1 MRPLRDQSPILTI
14 SRTCPIVNYGVLV
27 KTASSASAPRP
38 GNSAPR
44 GGRRERHRAE
54 TRDRLY
60 RAALALFAE
69 RGFLETTV
77 EDITEAADV
86 GKGTFFNYFPT
97 KEHIL
102 AEFGGQRTAAVERA
116 LQKARTTKGPVL
128 AVFRELIGDAV
139 GQADKSAAL
148 LRAIFAAHASCTS
161 VREELIKR
169 SHLGR
174 RILAQIFLLAQERG
188 EIRRDIPAT
197 ALARITQRIFMGVT
211 MSWAIKPESTL
222 RKTSEEVWDLI
233 QPSLVSGETTATR
246 KRRRSLK
253 P

>member
-1 MRPLRDQSPILTI
+1 
-14 SRTCPIVNYGVLV
+14 V
-27 KTASSASAPRP
+27 KAAPRSSTLLP
-38 GNSAPR
+38 GKGAPR
-44 GGRRERHRAE
+44 GNRRERHRTE

-116 LQKARTTKGPVL
+116 LQQARATKGPVL
-128 AVFRELIGDAV
+128 DVFRELVGDAV

-161 VREELIKR
+161 VRDELVKR
-169 SHLGR
+169 VHIGR
-174 RILAQIFLLAQERG
+174 RILAQIFVLAQQRG

-197 ALARITQRIFMGVT
+197 DLARMTQRIFMGVT

-222 RKTSEEVWDLI
+222 RKTSEEVWGLI
-233 QPSLVSGETTATR
+233 QPCLVPVETRTVR
-246 KRRRSLK
+246 KRSRRSRA
-253 P
+253 

>member
-1 MRPLRDQSPILTI
+1 MPYSQSWCAREDRPSIFNSSPNQT
-14 SRTCPIVNYGVLV
+14 
-27 KTASSASAPRP
+27 APR
-38 GNSAPR
+38 A
-44 GGRRERHRAE
+44 GRRERHRAE

-116 LQKARTTKGPVL
+116 LQDARETKGPVL
-128 AVFRELIGDAV
+128 DVLREMVGDAV

-161 VREELIKR
+161 VREELVKR
-169 SHLGR
+169 MHVAR
-174 RILAQIFLLAQERG
+174 RILAQIIILAQERG
-188 EIRRDIPAT
+188 EIRRDVPAMH
-197 ALARITQRIFMGVT
+197 LARMTQRIFMGVT
-211 MSWAIKPESTL
+211 MSWSIKPESTL
-222 RKTSEEVWDLI
+222 RKTSEEIWDLI
-233 QPSLVSGETTATR
+233 RSSLVPAETRTTR
-246 KRRRSLK
+246 KRPRSSHA
-253 P
+253 

>member
-1 MRPLRDQSPILTI
+1 
-14 SRTCPIVNYGVLV
+14 V
-27 KTASSASAPRP
+27 KTAPRSSAPLPAP
-38 GNSAPR
+38 AVPR
-44 GGRRERHRAE
+44 AGRRERHRTE

-116 LQKARTTKGPVL
+116 LQQARITKGPVL
-128 AVFRELIGDAV
+128 DVFRELVGDAV
-139 GQADKSAAL
+139 GQADKSPAL

-161 VREELIKR
+161 VREELVKR
-169 SHLGR
+169 SHVGR
-174 RILAQIFLLAQERG
+174 RMLAQIFLLAQERG
-188 EIRRDIPAT
+188 EIRRDIPAVD
-197 ALARITQRIFMGVT
+197 LARMIQRIFMGVT
-211 MSWAIKPESTL
+211 MSWAIKPDSTL
-222 RKTSEEVWDLI
+222 RKTSEEIWDLF
-233 QPSLVSGETTATR
+233 QPTLLPAAVR
-246 KRRRSLK
+246 KRPRRSK
-253 P
+253 A

>member
-1 MRPLRDQSPILTI
+1 MLTI
-14 SRTCPIVNYGVLV
+14 GRICPIVNYGALV
-27 KTASSASAPRP
+27 KTAPRSSTLRHVQTTPR
-38 GNSAPR
+38 A
-44 GGRRERHRAE
+44 GRRERHRTE

-116 LQKARTTKGPVL
+116 LQQARATKGPVL
-128 AVFRELIGDAV
+128 RVLREMVGDAV

-148 LRAIFAAHASCTS
+148 LRAIFAAHASCAS
-161 VREELIKR
+161 VRVELVKR
-169 SHLGR
+169 MHLAR
-174 RILAQIFLLAQERG
+174 RILTQIISLAQERG
-188 EIRRDIPAT
+188 EIRRDIPAID
-197 ALARITQRIFMGVT
+197 LARMTQRIFMGVT

-222 RKTSEEVWDLI
+222 RKTSEEIWDLI
-233 QPSLVSGETTATR
+233 QSSLVPAETR
-246 KRRRSLK
+246 SIHKRPRRSQS
-253 P
+253 

>member
-1 MRPLRDQSPILTI
+1 MLTLG
-14 SRTCPIVNYGVLV
+14 RFCPIVRYGVLV
-27 KTASSASAPRP
+27 KPAPRSLASRP
-38 GNSAPR
+38 IKAVPR
-44 GGRRERHRAE
+44 AGRRERHRTE

-116 LQKARTTKGPVL
+116 LQKARAMEGPVL
-128 AVFRELIGDAV
+128 DVVRELVGDSA
-139 GQADKSAAL
+139 GQADKSATL

-161 VREELIKR
+161 VRAELVKR
-169 SHLGR
+169 VLVGR
-174 RILAQIFLLAQERG
+174 RILAQIFLLAQQRG
-188 EIRRDIPAT
+188 EIRRDISPSD
-197 ALARITQRIFMGVT
+197 LARMTQRIFMGVT

-222 RKTSEEVWDLI
+222 RKTSEEIWDLI
-233 QPSLVSGETTATR
+233 KSSLVPAETRTMR
-246 KRRRSLK
+246 KRPRISHA
-253 P
+253 

>member
-1 MRPLRDQSPILTI
+1 
-14 SRTCPIVNYGVLV
+14 VFV
-27 KTASSASAPRP
+27 KTASRSSVPPPVKAAPR
-38 GNSAPR
+38 A
-44 GGRRERHRAE
+44 GRRERHRTE

-116 LQKARTTKGPVL
+116 LQKARATEGPVL
-128 AVFRELIGDAV
+128 DVVRELVGDSA

-161 VREELIKR
+161 VREELVKR
-169 SHLGR
+169 SRIGS
-174 RILAQIFLLAQERG
+174 RILAQIFLLAQQRG
-188 EIRRDIPAT
+188 EIRRDVPASD
-197 ALARITQRIFMGVT
+197 LARMTQRMFMGVT

-222 RKTSEEVWDLI
+222 RKTSEEIWDLI
-233 QPSLVSGETTATR
+233 KSSLLPAETRPTR
-246 KRRRSLK
+246 KRPRRARA
-253 P
+253 

>member
-1 MRPLRDQSPILTI
+1 MVS
-14 SRTCPIVNYGVLV
+14 SV
-27 KTASSASAPRP
+27 KTASRSAVLVPGKSAPR
-38 GNSAPR
+38 A
-44 GGRRERHRAE
+44 GRRERHRLE

-116 LQKARTTKGPVL
+116 LQKARATKGSVL
-128 AVFRELIGDAV
+128 DVFRELVGDAV

-161 VREELIKR
+161 VREELVKR
-169 SHLGR
+169 MHVAR
-174 RILAQIFLLAQERG
+174 RILAQIVLLAQERG
-188 EIRRDIPAT
+188 EIRRDIPAMD
-197 ALARITQRIFMGVT
+197 LARMTQRIFMGVT
-211 MSWAIKPESTL
+211 MSWSIKPESTL
-222 RKTSEEVWDLI
+222 RKTSEEIWDLI
-233 QPSLVSGETTATR
+233 QLCLVPAEARNAR
-246 KRRRSLK
+246 KRSRR
-253 P
+253 PRA

>member
-1 MRPLRDQSPILTI
+1 MKP
-14 SRTCPIVNYGVLV
+14 
-27 KTASSASAPRP
+27 APRSSLGRP
-38 GNSAPR
+38 IKIAPR
-44 GGRRERHRAE
+44 AGRRERHRTE

-116 LQKARTTKGPVL
+116 LEQARVTKGPVL
-128 AVFRELIGDAV
+128 EVFRELVGDAV
-139 GQADKSAAL
+139 GQADKSPAL

-161 VREELIKR
+161 VREELVKR
-169 SHLGR
+169 SQLGR

-188 EIRRDIPAT
+188 EIRRDIPA
-197 ALARITQRIFMGVT
+197 ADLARMTQRIFMGVT

-222 RKTSEEVWDLI
+222 RKASEEIWDLI
-233 QPSLVSGETTATR
+233 HPVLLPAAARTVR
-246 KRRRSLK
+246 NRPRRSNA
-253 P
+253 

>member
-1 MRPLRDQSPILTI
+1 MLTI
-14 SRTCPIVNYGVLV
+14 GRTCPIVSYGALV
-27 KTASSASAPRP
+27 KTAHLSTPPPVRAAPR
-38 GNSAPR
+38 A
-44 GGRRERHRAE
+44 GRRERHRTE

-116 LQKARTTKGPVL
+116 LQKARATQGPVL
-128 AVFRELIGDAV
+128 DVIRELVGDAV

-169 SHLGR
+169 SHAGR
-174 RILAQIFLLAQERG
+174 RILAQIFQLAQERG
-188 EIRRDIPAT
+188 EISRDIPAID
-197 ALARITQRIFMGVT
+197 LARMTQRIFMGVT

-222 RKTSEEVWDLI
+222 RKTAEEIWDFI
-233 QPSLVSGETTATR
+233 QPNLLPAEPRTAR
-246 KRRRSLK
+246 KRPRRSK
-253 P
+253 A

>member
-1 MRPLRDQSPILTI
+1 MLTI
-14 SRTCPIVNYGVLV
+14 GRFCPIVRYRVLV
-27 KTASSASAPRP
+27 KTAPRSSAPLPAP
-38 GNSAPR
+38 AVPR
-44 GGRRERHRAE
+44 AGRRERHRTE

-102 AEFGGQRTAAVERA
+102 AEFGGQRTAAMERA
-116 LQKARTTKGPVL
+116 LQKARATEGPVL
-128 AVFRELIGDAV
+128 NVVRELVGDAV

-161 VREELIKR
+161 VRDELVKR
-169 SHLGR
+169 VHVAR
-174 RILAQIFLLAQERG
+174 RILARIFLLAQERG
-188 EIRRDIPAT
+188 EIRRDVSPSD
-197 ALARITQRIFMGVT
+197 LARMTQRIFMGVT

-222 RKTSEEVWDLI
+222 RKTSEEIWDLI
-233 QPSLVSGETTATR
+233 QFSLVPGEARAMR
-246 KRRRSLK
+246 KRSRRFRA
-253 P
+253 

>member
-1 MRPLRDQSPILTI
+1 
-14 SRTCPIVNYGVLV
+14 V
-27 KTASSASAPRP
+27 KTAPLLSGLLPVKAAPRP
-38 GNSAPR
+38 
-44 GGRRERHRAE
+44 GRRERHRTE

-116 LQKARTTKGPVL
+116 LERARATKGPVL
-128 AVFRELIGDAV
+128 DVFRELVGDAV
-139 GQADKSAAL
+139 GQADKSPAL
-148 LRAIFAAHASCTS
+148 LRAIFAAHASCAS

-169 SHLGR
+169 IHVGR
-174 RILAQIFLLAQERG
+174 RVLAQIFVLAQERG
-188 EIRRDIPAT
+188 EIRRDIPAID
-197 ALARITQRIFMGVT
+197 LARMTQRIFMGVT

-233 QPSLVSGETTATR
+233 QPCLPPAEARTAR
-246 KRRRSLK
+246 KRPRRSRA
-253 P
+253 

>member
-1 MRPLRDQSPILTI
+1 ILTNV
-14 SRTCPIVNYGVLV
+14 RFCPIVNYGVLV
-27 KTASSASAPRP
+27 KTAPQSSVLRLDKSAPR
-38 GNSAPR
+38 A
-44 GGRRERHRAE
+44 GRRERHRTE

-116 LQKARTTKGPVL
+116 LQKARATEGPVL
-128 AVFRELIGDAV
+128 DVFRDLVGDAG

-148 LRAIFAAHASCTS
+148 LRAVFAAHASCAS
-161 VREELIKR
+161 VREELVKR
-169 SHLGR
+169 CNLGR

-188 EIRRDIPAT
+188 EIRRDIPSSD
-197 ALARITQRIFMGVT
+197 LAR
-211 MSWAIKPESTL
+211 
-222 RKTSEEVWDLI
+222 
-233 QPSLVSGETTATR
+233 TT
-246 KRRRSLK
+246 
-253 P
+253 